1 MSGTTASEGDNEAYG
16 KSVPLGTS
24 DSMATVT
31 VEVVSDDPHLTH
43 GSSCTCTKLSRFL
56 HEVEC
61 GPGECSWFEVRIWA
75 FSFFVAIA
83 CIVIA
88 AVQLSSKSCNG
99 AGVSELGM
107 APWLLVEGIVDVVSV
122 VVVVTASLCS
132 VCVASLAINTL
143 LAFHLLWATYG
154 VAEVVFLYISGDSCP
169 ESVHLFGQIIVVLEF
184 FLFMFRAY
192 FWLWRVWRAIWAKG

>member
-61 GPGECSWFEVRIWA
+61 GPGECSWFVVRIWA

-132 VCVASLAINTL
+132 DWVVLLVNNTL
-143 LAFHLLWATYG
+143 WAFHLFWASYG
-154 VAEVVFLYISGDSCP
+154 VADFFVHASGDSCP

-184 FLFMFRAY
+184 FLLIFRVH
-192 FWLWRVWRAIWAKG
+192 FWVWRAICA